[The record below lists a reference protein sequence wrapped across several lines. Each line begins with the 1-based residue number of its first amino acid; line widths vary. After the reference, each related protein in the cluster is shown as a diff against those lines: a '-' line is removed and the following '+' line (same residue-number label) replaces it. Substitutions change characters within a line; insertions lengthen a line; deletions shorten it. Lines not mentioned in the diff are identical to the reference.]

1 SRRNASIRSMFA
13 AYSGH
18 LAVKALSAASSSTLT
33 PINFADPQAQAN
45 SGIEIL
51 DESATR
57 EGRSPLTRRGSASAG
72 KSKHFLAK
80 KFGAKRSKITGVW
93 KTRAWTKMLAATE

>member
-1 SRRNASIRSMFA
+1 MFA

-33 PINFADPQAQAN
+33 PINFADPQAQAD

-57 EGRSPLTRRGSASAG
+57 EGGPRSRAVARRVLANRSTFWLTSGKQRSRRLEIRREGWPV
-72 KSKHFLAK
+72 KW
-80 KFGAKRSKITGVW
+80 TG
-93 KTRAWTKMLAATE
+93 TATNQS